1 MCFLLRIGRY
11 IRFYEGLF
19 LQFYF
24 NFKVLEGG
32 VDKLLKSAN
41 FFLAV
46 ILFYLLGK
54 SLMYFVDLISI
65 LVGGGRLDY
74 EHLLEIAWGMFSCFV
89 VSVFLFMLIGSR
101 DHIFYRRAFL
111 CVLVYFVLEYL
122 VRLHFLFSNRHI
134 IVDSHLYWR
143 TSLMTCI
150 VLVPCALL
158 AKLRKV
164 ILIYSRVK
172 VFLSR

>member
-1 MCFLLRIGRY
+1 MK
-11 IRFYEGLF
+11 
-19 LQFYF
+19 FYF
-24 NFKVLEGG
+24 QFKVLDGG
-32 VDKLLKSAN
+32 VNKLLKSAN

-46 ILFYLLGK
+46 VLFYLLSK

-65 LVGGGRLDY
+65 LVDGGRLGY
-74 EHLLEIAWGMFSCFV
+74 EHLLGIAWSIFSYFV

-101 DHIFYRRAFL
+101 DYIFYRRAFL

-134 IVDSHLYWR
+134 IVDNHLYWR
-143 TSLMTCI
+143 TFLVTCI
-150 VLVPCALL
+150 VLVPCVLL

-164 ILIYSRVK
+164 ILIYSRIK
-172 VFLSR
+172 GFLSR